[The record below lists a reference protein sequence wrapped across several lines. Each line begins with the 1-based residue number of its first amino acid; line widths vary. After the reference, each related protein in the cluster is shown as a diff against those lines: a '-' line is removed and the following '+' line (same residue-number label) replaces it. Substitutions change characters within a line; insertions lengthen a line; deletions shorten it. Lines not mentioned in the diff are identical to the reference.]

1 MNIVCA
7 QCNTT
12 YTLPDQKVPAKQ
24 AVADC
29 KKCGGRIV
37 IEPGSSQPGP
47 NSLETGAD
55 VSRADHGA
63 GMNAA
68 GDRSRPAGLLED
80 YPELA
85 DYGPSTYG
93 FDEMLAR
100 NKKGGFKSR
109 RNSFKIKILKSVKP
123 MLDRMLTDGE
133 CVLRIAFGT
142 AYYPLEIFLGNGWLT
157 MLYNRYALVATN
169 HRLIMIN
176 TNHRMTKPSHYL
188 FQARYEEIK
197 MVKRGLFRSN
207 IVLERKRGKR
217 RVFTAMKRY
226 LSAEMHQFIQ
236 DRIDPERVLEGEAQL
251 KEQLCPACFE
261 ALPAK
266 LDECSQCAAA
276 FKTPKKA
283 IIRSLI
289 LPGLGDIYLGHRVL
303 GILELTGSLMVWSIV
318 IALLATGEIAPAVFL
333 LVICNGVDA
342 LLTLYMAR
350 KGYILEKRQDRMSL
364 HAVQSPA

>member
-24 AVADC
+24 AVASC

-37 IEPGSSQPGP
+37 IEPGSSRTDP
-47 NSLETGAD
+47 NSLEMETD
-55 VSRADHGA
+55 VSGA
-63 GMNAA
+63 NHEAGITAA
-68 GDRSRPAGLLED
+68 GDRGRPAGLLED

-85 DYGPSTYG
+85 DYAPSAYG
-93 FDEMLAR
+93 FDDMLSR

-109 RNSFKIKILKSVKP
+109 RNTFKIKILKSVKP
-123 MLDRMLTDGE
+123 MLDRMLKEGE

-188 FQARYEEIK
+188 VQMRYAEIK
-197 MVKRGLFRSN
+197 KVTRGLFRSN
-207 IVLERKRGKR
+207 IVLERKKGKR

-226 LSAEMHQFIQ
+226 LSAEMQQFLQ
-236 DRIDPERVLEGEAQL
+236 ERIDPELALQEETPQ
-251 KEQLCPACFE
+251 KEHMCPACFE

-283 IIRSLI
+283 MVRSLI

-303 GILELTGSLMVWSIV
+303 GILELTGSLMVWSII
-318 IALLATGEIAPAVFL
+318 IALLATGEIAVAVFL
-333 LVICNGVDA
+333 LVLCNGVDA

-364 HAVQSPA
+364 QAVQSPA